1 MARQS
6 GIRVRHSRSCA
17 SRHGGDCRP
26 HATGCPSRNGSQCTC
41 RDRDGRCWPAYE
53 AHVWDLRRKVKI
65 RRTFRNFDEAKSWRT
80 DAAKAARDGRLTAPS
95 KRTVS
100 EAGEQLIAK
109 VEAGAAL
116 TRNGSRY
123 KPSVART
130 YKRNLRKYVFPTL
143 GSVRLTSLR
152 RRDVQEFV
160 DGLVASGLTGSSVRN
175 ILAPLRVIC
184 RRAIEDDELAIN
196 PTAHLRL
203 PEGPGRRER
212 AAPVDEAMRLLSA
225 LPEEQRAL
233 WATAIF
239 SGLRRGELRALRW
252 SDIDDGISIIR
263 VVRTWDDIVGEV
275 EPKSKKS
282 KRTVPV
288 ASVLR
293 LFLLEHKASTGRRDN
308 ELVFGKTASDPFSPG
323 MVNKRARGAWAT
335 RFACGCD
342 LERDDDD
349 NLIGQGGRRVCP
361 QHRAQLLQPICLH
374 ECRHTYVSLMHDA
387 GVSLE
392 RIGDY
397 VGHNSAYMVDRYR
410 HLLDGHEAE
419 AARLFDEYLDR
430 RTGGRGA
437 FSNATAT

>member
-1 MARQS
+1 L
-6 GIRVRHSRSCA
+6 V
-17 SRHGGDCRP
+17 
-26 HATGCPSRNGSQCTC
+26 T
-41 RDRDGRCWPAYE
+41 
-53 AHVWDLRRKVKI
+53 KI
-65 RRTFRNFDEAKSWRT
+65 
-80 DAAKAARDGRLTAPS
+80 
-95 KRTVS
+95 
-100 EAGEQLIAK
+100 
-109 VEAGAAL
+109 EAGAAL
-116 TRNGSRY
+116 TRHGSRY

-130 YKRNLRKYVFPTL
+130 YARNLRKYIYPEL
-143 GSVRLTSLR
+143 GPVRLTNLR

-184 RRAIEDDELAIN
+184 RRAIEDDELAVN

-212 AAPVDEAMRLLSA
+212 VAPVDEAMSLLDA
-225 LPEEQRAL
+225 LPREQRAL
-233 WATAIF
+233 WATAFF

-252 SDIDDGISIIR
+252 SDIDDDVSIIR
-263 VVRTWDDIVGEV
+263 VARTWDDVVGEV

-308 ELVFGKTASDPFSPG
+308 DLVFGKTASDPFSPG
-323 MVNKRARGAWAT
+323 TVNGAARDAWAT

-342 LERDDDD
+342 LARDHDAAPI
-349 NLIGQGGRRVCP
+349 NPGGHRVCP
-361 QHRAQLLQPICLH
+361 QHGDDLLQPICLH

-387 GVSLE
+387 GLSLE

-437 FSNATAT
+437 FSNVYGGPS